1 MTYSCSRCTFT
12 AQFESA
18 LKMHRQLHHDTKDS
32 GSVIGKTNRL
42 TVKKAN
48 TVPRSP
54 SLSPTYSHVMTN
66 VKETKSLSRTSSA
79 TRLLDKLRARICKSR
94 TLFSHPEEDTDASA
108 TTIVKDPG
116 GAETL
121 LKAEGSKKPV
131 KAEPSIS
138 HIGDVSVNQLLNEKL
153 VDDKETFGCHLCSF
167 NADRIT
173 ALDRHLLNHHK
184 IGLENLLKLVMA
196 KTKDGLSED
205 TPNMSIYGIRQPYY
219 RLQDEILQDGEFV
232 IETVTPKIKI
242 LKHASTNTDIQWS
255 DIPDLKNNCRM
266 ITAELEKLI
275 KYPLDKCDKDDFMVK
290 MQTLN
295 ECMCKFVD
303 SSNTLK
309 KVLAKEFDSKHAVRE
324 RSISEQPFFD
334 LCLGDSR
341 NTPRMSA
348 WDRAHSEQMDSRRSR
363 YGDNDKGDKF
373 SAESF
378 YF

>member
-18 LKMHRQLHHDTKDS
+18 LKMHRQLHHDVKDTF
-32 GSVIGKTNRL
+32 SVLGKTNRFS
-42 TVKKAN
+42 VKKAN

-54 SLSPTYSHVMTN
+54 SLSPTFSHSKTN
-66 VKETKSLSRTSSA
+66 VKETKSLSRSSSA

-94 TLFSHPEEDTDASA
+94 TLFSHPEEDSVASA
-108 TTIVKDPG
+108 STVNDPG
-116 GAETL
+116 GAESL
-121 LKAEGSKKPV
+121 LKAESSQKSV
-131 KAEPSIS
+131 KAQPSMS
-138 HIGDVSVNQLLNEKL
+138 LAEANVDKLLNEKL

-167 NADRIT
+167 DADRIT

-205 TPNMSIYGIRQPYY
+205 APNMALYGVRQPYY
-219 RLQDEILQDGEFV
+219 RLQDEILEEGEFI
-232 IETVTPKIKI
+232 IETVSPKIKI
-242 LKHASTNTDIQWS
+242 LKHAATNTEIQWS

-266 ITAELEKLI
+266 ISAELEKLI

-309 KVLAKEFDSKHAVRE
+309 KVLAKEFDSKHAARE

-334 LCLGDSR
+334 LCLGDNR
-341 NTPRMSA
+341 NTPRVNT

-363 YGDNDKGDKF
+363 YGDNNKSDKF